1 MAVAVKNTPE
11 SQTRTTAGNLT
22 LASLL
27 GAVYVLGSLA
37 LVFQGVP
44 WLWKTGVAPWL
55 GESLPFVNTAGLITV
70 MVFTAVALFV
80 FGLTLAGPTPQPG
93 LRAGTFMVIAGIAVV
108 VLLTAWI
115 GGLLERWVLT
125 SPDAA
130 TAGLGLTV
138 AIGAGLLFVAWRM
151 FTKYLTPKNLVALEE
166 QGWFSTVRYKPMQ
179 GQRVRRGTMLGL
191 LVLLGCGVYVF
202 VQHGTLV
209 TGPADWALR
218 MPFTN
223 RAIPILPD
231 VAITAPLL
239 LAAAA
244 FWFSFRVV
252 SWPTFADFLIATEA
266 EVNKVSWPTR
276 RSVVQDTIVVLS
288 TVVLMTLFLFAVD
301 IGWGKLLSWEPIGI
315 IRTAPTETAPDA
327 QKAPG
332 DRPQDQ
338 GEW

>member
-1 MAVAVKNTPE
+1 MAVAVPNKPE
-11 SQTRTTAGNLT
+11 SQTRIAAGNLT

-27 GAVYVLGSLA
+27 GAIYVLGGLA
-37 LVFQGVP
+37 VVFQGVP
-44 WLWKTGVAPWL
+44 WLWKIGVASWL

-93 LRAGTFMVIAGIAVV
+93 LRAGTFVVIVGIALVA
-108 VLLTAWI
+108 LLSAWI
-115 GGLLERWVLT
+115 GGLLERWILT
-125 SPDAA
+125 SPDA
-130 TAGLGLTV
+130 TMVGLGLTA
-138 AIGAGLLFVAWRM
+138 AIAAGLLFFAWRL
-151 FTKYLTPKNLVALEE
+151 FIKYMTPKNLVALEE
-166 QGWFSTVRYKPMQ
+166 QGWFSAIRYKPMQ
-179 GQRVRRGTMLGL
+179 GQRVRRATMLGL
-191 LVLLGCGVYVF
+191 LILLGCGVYVL

-218 MPFTN
+218 IAFTT
-223 RAIPILPD
+223 RAIPLLPD

-252 SWPTFADFLIATEA
+252 NWPTFADFLIATEA

-276 RSVVQDTIVVLS
+276 RSVIQDTIVVLS

-301 IGWGKLLSWEPIGI
+301 IGWGKLLSWGPIGI
-315 IRTAPTETAPDA
+315 IRTATTQDSPDA
-327 QKAPG
+327 QKAA
-332 DRPQDQ
+332 RPQEQ

>member
-11 SQTRTTAGNLT
+11 SQTRTSPGNLL
-22 LASLL
+22 LASVL
-27 GAVYVLGSLA
+27 GAAYVLGGLA
-37 LVFQGVP
+37 VVFQGVP
-44 WLWKTGVAPWL
+44 WLWKIGISPWL

-80 FGLTLAGPTPQPG
+80 FGLTLVGPSPPPG
-93 LRAGTFMVIAGIAVV
+93 LRAGIFTVIVGVALAA
-108 VLLTAWI
+108 LLTTWVGRLLQHWI
-115 GGLLERWVLT
+115 LT
-125 SPDAA
+125 SPEAA
-130 TAGLGLTV
+130 MAGLGLTA
-138 AIGAGLLFVAWRM
+138 AIGAGLLFFAWRM
-151 FTKYLTPKNLVALEE
+151 FVKYMPPKNLVALEE
-166 QGWFSTVRYKPMQ
+166 QGWFSALRYKPMQ
-179 GQRVRRGTMLGL
+179 GQRVRRATMLGL
-191 LVLLGCGVYVF
+191 LILLGCGVYVL

-209 TGPADWALR
+209 TGAADWALQI
-218 MPFTN
+218 PFTS
-223 RAIPILPD
+223 RAIPLLPD

-252 SWPTFADFLIATEA
+252 NWPTFADFLIATEA

-301 IGWGKLLSWEPIGI
+301 IAWGKLLSWGPIGVL
-315 IRTAPTETAPDA
+315 RTLDTQTTPDA
-327 QKAPG
+327 QKSA
-332 DRPQDQ
+332 RPQDQ